1 MEQGHERWQIL
12 ITTYRNRYTTVIGA
26 MAMVK
31 TGDSA
36 PNFTLKNTSK
46 EDISLSDYAGKT
58 VVLAFYPGAFTGVCD
73 KEMCAFQD
81 NMGKLNDADTV
92 VLGISVDSPWAN
104 AEFARKYDLEF
115 TLLSDVDR
123 NVVNMYD
130 ATFTGL
136 GGIDGYVSANRV
148 VVVIDKDGVVQ
159 HRWDAESPGVE
170 PDYDAVVSFAG
181 SL

>member
-1 MEQGHERWQIL
+1 MTSVG
-12 ITTYRNRYTTVIGA
+12 NA
-26 MAMVK
+26 
-31 TGDSA
+31 A
-36 PNFTLKNTSK
+36 PDFTLKNTSK
-46 EDISLSDYAGKT
+46 DDVSLSDYAGKT

-81 NMGKLNDADTV
+81 NMSKLNDANAV

-104 AEFARKYDLEF
+104 AEFARKYELEF

-123 NVVNMYD
+123 NVVKMYD

-136 GGIDGYVSANRV
+136 GGIEGYVSANRV
-148 VVVIDKDGVVQ
+148 VIVIDREGVVQ
-159 HRWDAESPGVE
+159 HRWVAENPGVE
-170 PDYDAVVSFAG
+170 PDYDAVVSFAS